1 MTLWCPVALRILLF
15 SLINDH
21 DAVNI
26 ILTIASKDVDDEA
39 RKYHEENAA
48 EYKKKGNQSWLTSLK
63 GVHYDCVSSLD
74 FNLSKCKYREA
85 ISNRCRS
92 HGYPTLA
99 SPLNYITW
107 PDYRSLG
114 YTRNIYIYGRG
125 CYGMFY
131 SIRLTDFMDNIMDD
145 IDRNYGNF
153 LIQNTTPIE
162 RHGRRAFVRDI
173 SKKKV
178 SGAGG
183 KIQHMKRNGY
193 TWGTKTKL
201 RDEKRRE
208 KHTKQQ
214 KRMNR
219 SKKNNITF
227 MKRNQMNKCQNR

>member
-39 RKYHEENAA
+39 RKYHEGNID
-48 EYKKKGNQSWLTSLK
+48 EYKKKGNQEWLTSLK
-63 GVHYDCVSSLD
+63 EVHYDCVSSLD
-74 FNLSKCKYREA
+74 FNLSKCKYIEE
-85 ISNRCRS
+85 ISKRCRS
-92 HGYPTLA
+92 HGYPRLA

-114 YTRNIYIYGRG
+114 YTRDRYIYGG
-125 CYGMFY
+125 NYGAFGIS
-131 SIRLTDFMDNIMDD
+131 SIRLIDFMDNYMDN
-145 IDRNYGNF
+145 IINYEF
-153 LIQNTTPIE
+153 QLLDHLSIE
-162 RHGRRAFVRDI
+162 RYERKAFVRDM

-183 KIQHMKRNGY
+183 KMIHMKRNGY

-208 KHTKQQ
+208 KHTNQQ
-214 KRMNR
+214 KRVNR
-219 SKKNNITF
+219 SKKNDITF
-227 MKRNQMNKCQNR
+227 MKRNQMKKCQIR

>member
-26 ILTIASKDVDDEA
+26 ILTIVSKDIDDEA
-39 RKYHEENAA
+39 RRYHEKNAD
-48 EYKKKGNQSWLTSLK
+48 EYKKKGNQAWLTSLK

-85 ISNRCRS
+85 ISKRCRS
-92 HGYPTLA
+92 HGYPALA

-114 YTRNIYIYGRG
+114 FSRNRYLYGRES
-125 CYGMFY
+125 YGWSY
-131 SIRLTDFMDNIMDD
+131 SIHIRDFMDDIMDLH
-145 IDRNYGNF
+145 NYDNF
-153 LIQNTTPIE
+153 IIQNTTPIVRYE
-162 RHGRRAFVRDI
+162 RKAFVRDI

-183 KIQHMKRNGY
+183 KMQHMKRNGT

-208 KHTKQQ
+208 KHTNQQ

-219 SKKNNITF
+219 SKKNDITF
-227 MKRNQMNKCQNR
+227 MKRNQMKKCRIR